1 MLGDGRIPS
10 REEPAAPGLQQ
21 ERNEMSDITRDIKEF
36 VVSNFL
42 YGQDGH
48 NLAAD
53 QSFLENGIIDSTG
66 VLELVA
72 FLEQRFG
79 ISIADRELLP
89 ENLDSLQN
97 ASAFVSR
104 KLAVQGAQI
113 AG

>member
-1 MLGDGRIPS
+1 
-10 REEPAAPGLQQ
+10 
-21 ERNEMSDITRDIKEF
+21 MSDITQEIKEF
-36 VVSNFL
+36 VASNFL
-42 YGQDGH
+42 YGQGGQD
-48 NLAAD
+48 LEPD
-53 QSFLENGIIDSTG
+53 TSFLENGIIDSTG

-79 ISIADRELLP
+79 ISVADRELLP

-104 KLAVQGAQI
+104 KLAAQGAQV

>member
-1 MLGDGRIPS
+1 MNDMI
-10 REEPAAPGLQQ
+10 AQ
-21 ERNEMSDITRDIKEF
+21 EIKDF

-42 YGQDGH
+42 YGQNGQS
-48 NLAAD
+48 LTSD

-79 ISIADRELLP
+79 IAVADRELLP
-89 ENLDSLQN
+89 ENLDSVQN
-97 ASAFVSR
+97 ASMFVTR
-104 KLAVQGAQI
+104 KLSAQGAQV